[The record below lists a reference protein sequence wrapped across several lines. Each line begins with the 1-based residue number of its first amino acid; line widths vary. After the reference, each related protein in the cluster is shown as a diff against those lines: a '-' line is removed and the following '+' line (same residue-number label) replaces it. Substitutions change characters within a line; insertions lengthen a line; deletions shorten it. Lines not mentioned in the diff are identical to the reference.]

1 MRRIVIFVTAVLLCL
16 SLVGCSFY
24 APSPDPD
31 TSGQEST
38 DTTQDSLGS
47 SPDDDGVPADRLSQA
62 REEAGTALSS
72 APMMDYD
79 GMSFIFT
86 CISSEAVFGSADGE
100 TVLSREKYNRIKTL
114 SDRLNVNIIVTETSY
129 DEMVKGLSDSVGA
142 DVVYTHMM
150 TVNASKIGTLSYN
163 ELIGNFRELPFIDL
177 TKPYY
182 DADVIAELSTPGG
195 IYAVYGDGS
204 RDAESL
210 GAIFYN
216 QRLAE
221 SLGYS
226 ELEGSVREGAWTLDK
241 MSECV
246 KAAHT
251 AYTEGA
257 GYLAAIG
264 EDTEQMLGYFF
275 VGSGMQSVTQNDKGK
290 LVAQENGALGDRV
303 VGAVKTLLS
312 SYHGGGTNEKS
323 AEQMFC
329 EAGSLFYVGSLG
341 SVKDIYNMSDVWGI
355 LPMPTVDGGTSYR
368 TPIGKNT
375 QVVCFPKGANA
386 NETAV
391 MLESLFASSYKL
403 IDAAVRDEFL
413 HRYVRNA
420 KAIEMLGFVL
430 GDVRSDFVVSFGD
443 EYTRY
448 GDNTI
453 GTFIS
458 SCYSDKAYSS
468 VHTAAKVQA
477 NKSLVYVK

>member
-1 MRRIVIFVTAVLLCL
+1 MLCL
-16 SLVGCSFY
+16 SLVGCSFN
-24 APSPDPD
+24 APALDLDS
-31 TSGQEST
+31 SGDEST
-38 DTTQDSLGS
+38 DATQGS
-47 SPDDDGVPADRLSQA
+47 SAGDAPDSDGGPTDRLEGE
-62 REEAGTALSS
+62 REEARTALDN
-72 APMMDYD
+72 APKMDYD
-79 GMSFIFT
+79 GKSFIFT
-86 CISSEAVFGSADGE
+86 CVSSEAVFGTAEGE
-100 TVLSREKYNRIKTL
+100 TVLSREKYNRINTL
-114 SDRLNVNIIVTETSY
+114 GDRLNVNIIVTETSY
-129 DEMVKGLSDSVGA
+129 DEMVKGLSDSAGA

-182 DADVIAELSTPGG
+182 DADVIAQLSTPTG
-195 IYAVYGDGS
+195 IYAVYGDGT
-204 RDAESL
+204 RDYESL
-210 GAIFYN
+210 GAVYYN

-221 SLGYS
+221 SLGYG
-226 ELEGSVREGAWTLDK
+226 ELEGVVREGAWTLDK

-246 KAAHT
+246 KTAHT
-251 AYTEGA
+251 AYTEGS
-257 GYLAAIG
+257 GYLAAAG
-264 EDTEQMLGYFF
+264 NDTEQMLRYFF
-275 VGSGMQSVTQNDKGK
+275 VSSGMESVTQNNKGK

-303 VGAVKTLLS
+303 VGAMKTLLS
-312 SYHGGGTNEKS
+312 SYHGGNNDNS
-323 AEQMFC
+323 AITAFRD
-329 EAGSLFYVGSLG
+329 AGSLFLVGSVG

-355 LPMPTVDGGTSYR
+355 LPMPTVDGGTAYR
-368 TPIGKNT
+368 TPIDKST

-413 HRYVRNA
+413 HRYARNA
-420 KAIEMLGFVL
+420 KAIEMLGFIL
-430 GDVRSDFVVSFGD
+430 GDVRSDFVISFGD

-468 VHTAAKVQA
+468 VHTAAKAQA